1 MFQYRW
7 NMKIFK
13 FILALFFLTII
24 LTTRVTSDYSFTNDE
39 KDSGRI
45 KDYTAIIC
53 LLEALILYILDH

>member
-1 MFQYRW
+1 M
-7 NMKIFK
+7 
-13 FILALFFLTII
+13 FFLTII